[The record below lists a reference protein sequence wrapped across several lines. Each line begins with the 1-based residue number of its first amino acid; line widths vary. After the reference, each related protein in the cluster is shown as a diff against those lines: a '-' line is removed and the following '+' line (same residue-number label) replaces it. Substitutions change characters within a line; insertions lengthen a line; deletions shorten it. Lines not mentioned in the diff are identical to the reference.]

1 MAQAKPLHFVVMVG
15 SLRKGSFNAAIARAL
30 PALAPEGVTIEP
42 LPSVAEFPLYDHDLQ
57 LQGFPPVVTRAAD
70 MIRKAD
76 GVIVVTPEY
85 NHSIPGVLKNAI
97 DWISRLPDQPFAGK
111 PIALE
116 TSSPSLFGGLRA
128 QLHLRHMFVYL
139 DGRVLNKPEVIIPQV
154 NTKIDAATGELT
166 DPATRGFIADQ
177 LTAFAAFARLT
188 GKSAPTP
195 LPRSRSAAHESLA
208 HPDEFDQRQGRQHC
222 GG

>member
-1 MAQAKPLHFVVMVG
+1 MAQEKPLHFAVVVG
-15 SLRKGSFNAAIARAL
+15 SLRKGSLNAAIARAL

-42 LPSVAEFPLYDHDLQ
+42 LPPVGEFPLYNYDLQ
-57 LQGFPPVVTRAAD
+57 EKGFPPIVTRTAEA
-70 MIRKAD
+70 IAKAD

-97 DWISRLPDQPFAGK
+97 DWLSRLPNQPFAGK

-116 TSSPSLFGGLRA
+116 SSSPSLFGGLRA

-139 DGRVLNKPEVIIPQV
+139 DGRVLNKPEVIIPQANAKV
-154 NTKIDAATGELT
+154 DAATGELT

-177 LTAFAAFARLT
+177 LKAFAAFVR
-188 GKSAPTP
+188 G
-195 LPRSRSAAHESLA
+195 
-208 HPDEFDQRQGRQHC
+208 
-222 GG
+222 

>member
-1 MAQAKPLHFVVMVG
+1 MAQEAPLHFAVMVG

-30 PALAPEGVTIEP
+30 PELAPEGVTIEP
-42 LPSVAEFPLYDHDLQ
+42 LPSVGEFPLYNHDDQ
-57 LQGFPPVVTRAAD
+57 LDGFPPIVTATAEV
-70 MIRKAD
+70 IQKAD
-76 GVIVVTPEY
+76 GIIVVTPEY

-97 DWISRLPDQPFAGK
+97 DWISRLPNQPFAGK

-154 NTKIDAATGELT
+154 NTKIDAAAGELT

-177 LTAFAAFARLT
+177 LKAFAAFVR
-188 GKSAPTP
+188 G
-195 LPRSRSAAHESLA
+195 
-208 HPDEFDQRQGRQHC
+208 
-222 GG
+222 

>member
-1 MAQAKPLHFVVMVG
+1 MAQDAPLHFAVMVG
-15 SLRKGSFNAAIARAL
+15 SLRKRSFNAAIARAL
-30 PALAPEGVTIEP
+30 PTLAPKGVTIES
-42 LPSVAEFPLYDHDLQ
+42 LPSVGEFPLYNHDDQ
-57 LQGFPPVVTRAAD
+57 LDGFPPIVTSTADAIRRADA
-70 MIRKAD
+70 I
-76 GVIVVTPEY
+76 IVVTPEY

-97 DWISRLPDQPFAGK
+97 DWISRLPNQPFAGK

-154 NTKIDAATGELT
+154 NTKIDAANGELT

-177 LTAFAAFARLT
+177 LKAFAAFVR
-188 GKSAPTP
+188 
-195 LPRSRSAAHESLA
+195 R
-208 HPDEFDQRQGRQHC
+208 
-222 GG
+222 

>member
-1 MAQAKPLHFVVMVG
+1 MAQEAPLHFAVMVG

-42 LPSVAEFPLYDHDLQ
+42 LPSVGEFPLYNHDVQDHS
-57 LQGFPPVVTRAAD
+57 FPPIVTSTSEA
-70 MIRKAD
+70 IRRAD

-85 NHSIPGVLKNAI
+85 NHSIPGVLKNAV
-97 DWISRLPDQPFAGK
+97 DWISRLPNQPFAGK

-154 NTKIDAATGELT
+154 NTKIDPATGELT

-177 LTAFAAFARLT
+177 LKAFAVFAR
-188 GKSAPTP
+188 
-195 LPRSRSAAHESLA
+195 R
-208 HPDEFDQRQGRQHC
+208 
-222 GG
+222 